1 MPIWQHYLQPTS
13 LAEAL
18 QALQAAPGRAKIIA
32 GGSDLL
38 IDLQQGRHPPVETL
52 VDVTGI
58 PELRALRVED
68 DHVFLGA
75 AVTHFEIMSSPLLQ
89 QHARV
94 LVEAAGLIGGPQVR
108 NLATIG
114 GNVAHGL
121 PAGDGT
127 IALLALDAQA
137 QIAGPQGVR
146 WLPLEGLFLGPGRTI
161 FSAGHDLLLGFRLPL
176 LGPGESSAF
185 WRVMRP
191 QGVAI
196 AILNMGAWLRVNE
209 STGCVEDIRLAAGPA
224 GPTPFRA
231 RRTEA
236 VLRGRPLER
245 LLDAETIALAAE
257 EFLAEARL
265 RASAHRSSAEYRRHL
280 APVIL
285 RQVLENACARLA
297 PATGAAP
304 PNTLMVS

>member
-1 MPIWQHYLQPTS
+1 MATWQHYLQPTS

-18 QALQAAPGRAKIIA
+18 QCLQSAPGRAKIIA

-38 IDLQQGRHPPVETL
+38 IDIQQGRHPPVDTL

-68 DHVFLGA
+68 DHLFLGA
-75 AVTHFEIMSSPLLQ
+75 ALTHFEILSSPLLQ
-89 QHARV
+89 HHARA
-94 LVEAAGLIGGPQVR
+94 LVQASALIGGPQVR

-146 WLPLEGLFLGPGRTI
+146 WLPLEQLFLGPGQTI
-161 FSAGHDLLLGFRLPL
+161 LSAGQDLLLGFRLPL
-176 LGPGESSAF
+176 LGPGEASAF

-196 AILNMGAWLRVNE
+196 AILNMGLWLRLGNPA
-209 STGCVEDIRLAAGPA
+209 GCVEDIRLAAGPA

-236 VLRGRPLER
+236 ILRGRPLER

-265 RASAHRSSAEYRRHL
+265 RTSPHRATAEYRRRL

-285 RQVLENACARLA
+285 RQVLENARATLA
-297 PATGAAP
+297 PDAGAAP
-304 PNTLMVS
+304 AATR

>member
-1 MPIWQHYLQPTS
+1 MPTWQTYLQPTS

-18 QALQAAPGRAKIIA
+18 QCLQAAPGRTKIIA

-38 IDLQQGRHPPVETL
+38 IDIQQGRHPPVETL

-68 DHVFLGA
+68 NHLFLGA
-75 AVTHFEIMSSPLLQ
+75 ALTHYEIVSSPLLR
-89 QHARV
+89 QHASA
-94 LVEAAGLIGGPQVR
+94 LVEASALIGGPQVR

-137 QIAGPQGVR
+137 QLAGPQGVR
-146 WLPLEGLFLGPGRTI
+146 WLPLEELFLGPGHTI
-161 FSAGHDLLLGFRLPL
+161 LSAGQELLLGFRLPL
-176 LGPGESSAF
+176 LRPGEGSAF

-196 AILNMGAWLRVNE
+196 AILNMGAWLRVD
-209 STGCVEDIRLAAGPA
+209 SATGLVEDIRLAAGPA
-224 GPTPFRA
+224 GPKPFRA

-236 VLRGRPLER
+236 VLRDRARRACWTPRHWPWPLRHSWPKPGCVPALTAPAPNIAATSSRWSCVRCSRTRWPRSGMLPGPRPLIR
-245 LLDAETIALAAE
+245 
-257 EFLAEARL
+257 
-265 RASAHRSSAEYRRHL
+265 
-280 APVIL
+280 
-285 RQVLENACARLA
+285 
-297 PATGAAP
+297 
-304 PNTLMVS
+304 